1 MLTWMLI
8 VIGAVSL
15 VLWKVLH
22 NARAYDKKQL
32 QAKPR
37 GRF

>member
-22 NARAYDKKQL
+22 NARAYDKKQA
-32 QAKPR
+32 QSKVR
-37 GRF
+37 SRF